1 MLYRYTIALVL
12 VAVTAGACSQSQQ
25 ETIVSETA
33 VSSTV
38 VSAVPP
44 AETVS
49 SVPASTTILESEVSQ
64 SSASSSTVPSS
75 TTIPEV
81 EFSPIATLPA
91 TTVSPISEVIEVDGV
106 AMFASDLTVGA
117 AELVGVAVEACRG
130 AGVDPFG
137 SGCAGAVWEACY
149 GVRSDIEKIRV
160 TMGDRWDALG
170 SDQRD
175 AFSHIGRTLCSAAFT
190 AEVVELAAVLAA
202 SYGGR
207 YYRESR
213 SIVDE
218 ERWRND
224 YESAGYATSF
234 DGPTRFRGD
243 LRDFAD
249 FRRYI
254 ERGDWA
260 YASEIT
266 PDLNE
271 EYLLAEYVSE
281 AAYAVIKPL
290 LKVLGRNVRYYS
302 LRYSSMSPA
311 EFDPDAVIRSA
322 QEEERIGEGARFSI
336 GDLPSSPEDISVL
349 CYDAVYAARISR
361 NGWENDIE
369 SCTVAAEGCVET
381 QEDHPRR
388 CEGILIVAREA
399 GLELMWQRLPA
410 VCASSE
416 DIIYFNPD
424 DTCRRAAFDAYVY
437 SGASLKKES
446 RYTPYN
452 SAKNLEIR
460 EAVFYLSQPLIL
472 SNLPQHQ
479 RINDARIIEEE

>member
-1 MLYRYTIALVL
+1 MLHRYTIALVL
-12 VAVTAGACSQSQQ
+12 MAVAAGACSGSQN
-25 ETIVSETA
+25 ESAPPGTVA
-33 VSSTV
+33 SSTTE
-38 VSAVPP
+38 SAAPLV
-44 AETVS
+44 ETTS
-49 SVPASTTILESEVSQ
+49 P
-64 SSASSSTVPSS
+64 STVPSS
-75 TTIPEV
+75 AIIPEAEVPPSTASPSTTLAATTSTIPQ
-81 EFSPIATLPA
+81 
-91 TTVSPISEVIEVDGV
+91 EVILPNGV
-106 AMFASDLTVGA
+106 PMFASDLTVEA

-130 AGVDPFG
+130 AAVDPFG
-137 SGCAGAVWEACY
+137 SECAGAVWEACY
-149 GVRSDIEKIRV
+149 GVRSDIEKIRAA
-160 TMGDRWDALG
+160 MGDRWDALG

-224 YESAGYATSF
+224 YENAGYFA
-234 DGPTRFRGD
+234 RFSGD

-249 FRRYI
+249 FRHYI
-254 ERGDWA
+254 ETGYWT

-281 AAYAVIKPL
+281 AAYAEIKPL

-302 LRYSSMSPA
+302 LRYSSMPPA
-311 EFDPDAVIRSA
+311 EFDPGAVVQSA
-322 QEEERIGEGARFSI
+322 QEEERISEGARIGI
-336 GDLPSSPEDISVL
+336 GDLPSSPEDIGVL

-361 NGWENDIE
+361 NDWQNDIE
-369 SCTVAAEGCVET
+369 SCMVAAEGCIET
-381 QEDHPRR
+381 QEDLPGR
-388 CEGILIVAREA
+388 CDQMLIVAREA
-399 GLELMWQRLPA
+399 GLELMWQMLPA

-437 SGASLKKES
+437 SGASLRRES
-446 RYTPYN
+446 LYN
-452 SAKNLEIR
+452 YAKNIDIR
-460 EAVFYLSQPLIL
+460 EAVFYLSQPLL
-472 SNLPQHQ
+472 LYNLPQRQ
-479 RINDARIIEEE
+479 RINNARIIEEA

>member
-1 MLYRYTIALVL
+1 MLICTLIRHRGVALAMLYRYAIAFLL
-12 VAVTAGACSQSQQ
+12 VAVAAGACSQSQQ
-25 ETIVSETA
+25 ETVTPETA
-33 VSSTV
+33 ASSTAE
-38 VSAVPP
+38 SAVPP
-44 AETVS
+44 AK
-49 SVPASTTILESEVSQ
+49 TTSP
-64 SSASSSTVPSS
+64 STVPSTLPETETPPS
-75 TTIPEV
+75 TASPAGTAIPATTIPEV
-81 EFSPIATLPA
+81 LLPND
-91 TTVSPISEVIEVDGV
+91 VP
-106 AMFASDLTVGA
+106 MFASDLTVGA

-130 AGVDPFG
+130 AAVDPFG

-149 GVRSDIEKIRV
+149 GVRSDIEEIRAA
-160 TMGDRWDALG
+160 MGDSWDALT
-170 SDQRD
+170 SDQRN
-175 AFSHIGRTLCSAAFT
+175 AFSHIDRTLCSAAFT

-218 ERWRND
+218 QRWRND
-224 YESAGYATSF
+224 YESAGYSTSF

-254 ERGDWA
+254 ERGDWT

-271 EYLLAEYVSE
+271 EYILIEYVSE

-302 LRYSSMSPA
+302 LRYSSMPPA
-311 EFDPDAVIRSA
+311 EFDPGAVTRSA
-322 QEEERIGEGARFSI
+322 QEEERIGEGIGITI
-336 GDLPSSPEDISVL
+336 GDLPSGPEDISVL
-349 CYDAVYAARISR
+349 CYDAVYAARIRR
-361 NGWENDIE
+361 NGWRDDIE

-388 CEGILIVAREA
+388 CEGISLVAREA
-399 GLELMWQRLPA
+399 GLELMWQRLAA

-416 DIIYFNPD
+416 DIIYYNPD

-446 RYTPYN
+446 RYAPYN
-452 SAKNLEIR
+452 RAKNLDIR

-472 SNLPQHQ
+472 SNLPQRQ
-479 RINDARIIEEE
+479 RINDARVIEEY